1 MTAPD
6 VHETYREETTM
17 TDITIPA
24 YAADTLGET
33 MTVAAPDAWHDRIE
47 ALSVRVSYGPDYSRS
62 AKDHLL
68 DMSRLVRDGY
78 TALAYDHLIAAELSR

>member
-1 MTAPD
+1 MS
-6 VHETYREETTM
+6 VS
-17 TDITIPA
+17 DITIPA

-33 MTVAAPDAWHDRIE
+33 LTVSAPEAWHDRIA
-47 ALSVRVSYGPDYSRS
+47 ALSERVSYGPNYSRS

-78 TALAYDHLIAAELSR
+78 SAIAYDHLIAAEASR

>member
-1 MTAPD
+1 
-6 VHETYREETTM
+6 M
-17 TDITIPA
+17 TDITISA

-33 MTVAAPDAWHDRIE
+33 MTVTAPCAWHDRIC
-47 ALSVRVSYGPDYSRS
+47 ALSARVSYGPDYSRS

-78 TALAYDHLIAAELSR
+78 TALAYDHLLAAESAR